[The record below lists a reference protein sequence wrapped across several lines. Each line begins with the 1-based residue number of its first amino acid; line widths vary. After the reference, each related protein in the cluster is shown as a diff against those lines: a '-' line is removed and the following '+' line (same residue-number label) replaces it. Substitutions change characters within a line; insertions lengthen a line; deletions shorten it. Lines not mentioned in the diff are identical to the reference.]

1 MRGIVPA
8 WLKRWW
14 TSGASERV
22 AALTRTDAETAR
34 GLCNT
39 LDRAMRL
46 SLWDHAERV
55 AATAERLIPSHRNL
69 AERVARLRLAQHR
82 PHEALHLIDHL
93 RDHSASLKLLH
104 AACLI
109 LTGRQAEAHLIL
121 HEWAPRSSAP
131 LQARV
136 LLALLETHAGD
147 TARATDVLLRNLR
160 QIDDPRTLLA
170 LTLCC
175 AANGRRAQAEHW
187 ARRLRTS
194 PSPRAM
200 RDDHQVILRSLRLA
214 GSPVRTTSPCVSQVT
229 ALAEELVVHEEVL
242 ASLVL
247 AQQLEPDEADARL
260 LQASIIAAL
269 PRLLDQA
276 AAHEAL
282 NDLSIVLHRLDAET
296 TTPIAP
302 AAEPALPHAQIEPR
316 DVLARIGLP
325 NDDDVTMEQAA

>member
-1 MRGIVPA
+1 MRGVVAA

-14 TSGASERV
+14 SGGAFHGNASPARP
-22 AALTRTDAETAR
+22 DAETAR
-34 GLCNT
+34 GLCAT

-46 SLWDHAERV
+46 GLWDHAERI
-55 AATAERLIPSHRNL
+55 AASAERLVPRHRNL

-82 PHEALHLIDHL
+82 PHEALRLIDHL
-93 RDHSASLKLLH
+93 RHHSASLKLLH
-104 AACLI
+104 VAGLM

-136 LLALLETHAGD
+136 LLALLENHAGD

-194 PSPRAM
+194 PAPRAM
-200 RDDHQVILRSLRLA
+200 RDDHHVILRSLRLA
-214 GSPVRTTSPCVSQVT
+214 GPPVRTSLPCEAQV
-229 ALAEELVVHEEVL
+229 ASLAEELIVHEEVL

-247 AQQLEPDEADARL
+247 AQRLEPDEADARL
-260 LQASIIAAL
+260 LQASIVAAL
-269 PRLLDQA
+269 PRLLDLP

-282 NDLSIVLHRLDAET
+282 TDLSIVLHRLESGAT
-296 TTPIAP
+296 ASAIAV
-302 AAEPALPHAQIEPR
+302 AEPVLPHALIEPR
-316 DVLARIGLP
+316 DVLARIGVA
-325 NDDDVTMEQAA
+325 DDNLTMEEAA